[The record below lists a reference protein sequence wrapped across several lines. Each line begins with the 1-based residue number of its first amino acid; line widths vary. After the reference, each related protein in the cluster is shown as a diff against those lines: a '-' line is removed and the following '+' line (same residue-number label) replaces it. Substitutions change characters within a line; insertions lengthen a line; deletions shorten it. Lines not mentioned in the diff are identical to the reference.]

1 MAECEEDELRI
12 VLLGKTGA
20 GKSRTGNTIL
30 GLRHGDEIKPFE
42 FACKGSSVTKECT
55 EKENTRFGRKI
66 RIIDTP
72 GVFDTDSNLNNHK
85 TQEEVKKCIVHT
97 FPGPHALV
105 LVVPTGR
112 FTGEDIQTLKHYIQY
127 FGFDILKYVV
137 VIFSKFDLWE
147 SDFEDQGKE
156 VPSID
161 TYLDQLP
168 QYLKTFLEF
177 CDNRFVI
184 LNNKKKD
191 DEQVEKLLVVIDQM
205 IEKNDKKYYT
215 NECYDQ
221 AAELL
226 KLVSDR
232 RELTKRVNDSGY
244 ITCLYYKLK
253 LYSRPVPPNHPLFK
267 ESDFDIPEEEKQ

>member
-30 GLRHGDEIKPFE
+30 GLRHGNEIKPFE

-72 GVFDTDSNLNNHK
+72 GVFDTDTKLDNHT
-85 TQEEVKKCIVHT
+85 TQDEVKKCIVHT

-105 LVVPTGR
+105 LVVPIGR
-112 FTGEDIQTLKHYIQY
+112 FTEEDIQTLKHYIQY
-127 FGFDILKYVV
+127 FGFDMLKYVV
-137 VIFSKFDLWE
+137 VIFTKYDLWE
-147 SDFEDQGKE
+147 SDFEDRGEE

-161 TYLDQLP
+161 EYINTLPTYLRS
-168 QYLKTFLEF
+168 FLEF
-177 CDNRFVI
+177 CDNRFVT
-184 LNNKKKD
+184 LNNKTRD
-191 DEQVEKLLVVIDQM
+191 DKQVEKLLVVIDQM
-205 IEKNDKKYYT
+205 IEKNDQKYYT
-215 NECYDQ
+215 NDCYDQ
-221 AAELL
+221 AAEIL

-232 RELTKRVNDSGY
+232 KELLKKVNDSGY
-244 ITCLYYKLK
+244 ITSLYYKIK
-253 LYSRPVPPNHPLFK
+253 LYSYKVPPNHPLFD

>member
-1 MAECEEDELRI
+1 MAECDEEELRI

-55 EKENTRFGRKI
+55 QKENTRFGRKI

-72 GVFDTDSNLNNHK
+72 GVFDTDTKLDNHK
-85 TQEEVKKCIVHT
+85 TQEEVKKCIVYT

-105 LVVPTGR
+105 LTVPVGR
-112 FTGEDIQTLKHYIQY
+112 FTTEDIQTLKHYIQY

-137 VIFSKFDLWE
+137 VIFTKYDLWE
-147 SDFEDQGKE
+147 SDFEDRGEE

-161 TYLDQLP
+161 EYIDSLPKYLR
-168 QYLKTFLEF
+168 TFLEF
-177 CDNRFVI
+177 CDNRFVT
-184 LNNKKKD
+184 LNNKTRD
-191 DEQVEKLLVVIDQM
+191 DEQVEKLLSVIDQM
-205 IEKNDKKYYT
+205 IEKNDQKYYT
-215 NECYDQ
+215 NESYDQ
-221 AAELL
+221 AAEIL

-232 RELTKRVNDSGY
+232 RILAKKVNDSGY
-244 ITCLYYKLK
+244 ITCLYYKIK
-253 LYSRPVPPNHPLFK
+253 LYSHKVPPNHPLFE
-267 ESDFDIPEEEKQ
+267 ESDFEIPEEEKQ

>member
-42 FACKGSSVTKECT
+42 FAC
-55 EKENTRFGRKI
+55 
-66 RIIDTP
+66 
-72 GVFDTDSNLNNHK
+72 VFDTDSKLDNHK
-85 TQEEVKKCIVHT
+85 TQDEVKKCIVHT

-105 LVVPTGR
+105 LVVPVGR
-112 FTGEDIQTLKHYIQY
+112 FTNEDIQTLKHYIQY

-137 VIFSKFDLWE
+137 VIFTKYDLWE
-147 SDFEDQGKE
+147 SDFEDKDLE
-156 VPSID
+156 VPS
-161 TYLDQLP
+161 LDE
-168 QYLKTFLEF
+168 YLKTLPEFLISFLEH

-184 LNNKKKD
+184 LNNKKRD

-215 NECYDQ
+215 NESYDQ
-221 AAELL
+221 AAEIL

-232 RELTKRVNDSGY
+232 KELTKKINDSGY
-244 ITCLYYKLK
+244 ITCLYYKIK
-253 LYSRPVPPNHPLFK
+253 LYSHKVPPNHPLFE
-267 ESDFDIPEEEKQ
+267 ESDFEIPEEEKQ